1 MATFQQSLSDVKVPA
16 IGTAAGSASQPVVA
30 GTAANAINAITG
42 AINTA
47 VPLIDKAQGTKA
59 FQTTQKAAFELV
71 QQHDQGHIS
80 DTTYRRMKKELAI
93 THFSTF
99 DRKPE
104 EVNRALVST
113 FGQNPV
119 ERQESTQANFY
130 ESMLLAGS
138 AIVPNGSDEEKYIE
152 GIKLKQV
159 ETKALTLR
167 LQLDQTKIAKGITDA
182 EQINRTGQ
190 YIDSLAEPLFALQQ
204 SIIDASKDVR
214 TGEDEKRFFTTI
226 TEGFNRAIAD
236 FSSAANQGL
245 QGLGDAAVTSGRKRI
260 DYLKEEFKEV
270 IDPENGVRGVIS
282 KIQFMKLMNTNTALS
297 IAETAPL
304 VNRLSKLIGS
314 RALSV
319 IVANMQTGNID
330 LGAAVRTE
338 LEALVKVGKLEKEG
352 KAFSILDFIEA
363 NRRPEDAAKFLK
375 SKTAR
380 TNALNIGVDMKRDIA
395 ITPDSP
401 QEDRDTYVRQSAF
414 VAHLGIRYVKSPDN
428 RETLLE
434 AMGNEGN
441 LTKMRILNKIEPKKA
456 GIIARS
462 DMRFAMNTLRE
473 VTGDSRGRI
482 RFNLE
487 THLLEF
493 VGGKGEIST
502 VESETGVLSAGT
514 GTAPISERETLL
526 IKNGNTAL
534 SLLNNMSSFD
544 PRFSKLSKNDQ
555 RSLVIESMGA
565 ITGIG
570 KDILV
575 EGQDFSGKDETT
587 DDQKAA
593 ITSIVAPTENDL
605 NSDRMSSVFEQ
616 KSSTVFKDKAALIE
630 EGTKQARRVIA
641 ERKRPTLIMKK
652 GKWSKVSP
660 EESPSLGPQRSLTK
674 EFFRKD
680 LRSKETGI

>member
-16 IGTAAGSASQPVVA
+16 VGAATGTTSQPVVA
-30 GTAANAINAITG
+30 GTAAMAINAITG

-47 VPLIDKAQGTKA
+47 VPLIDKAQGIEA

-104 EVNRALVST
+104 EVNKALVST
-113 FGQNPV
+113 FGMNPV

-130 ESMLLAGS
+130 ESMLLAGA
-138 AIVPNGSDEEKYIE
+138 AIVPNGSDEQKYLE

-167 LQLDQTKIAKGITDA
+167 LQLDQAKVAKTVNDA
-182 EQINRTGQ
+182 EQISMAGQ
-190 YIDSLAEPLFALQQ
+190 YIDSVAEPLFALQQ
-204 SIIDASKDVR
+204 SIIDISKDVR
-214 TGEDEKRFFTTI
+214 TGEDEKRFFSTI

-260 DYLKEEFKEV
+260 DYLKEEFREV

-282 KIQFMKLMNTNTALS
+282 KIQFMKLMNANTALS

-319 IVANMQTGNID
+319 IVAEMQAGNID
-330 LGAAVRTE
+330 LGSAVRTE

-352 KAFSILDFIEA
+352 KAFSILDFIQA
-363 NRRPEDAAKFLK
+363 NRRPEDAAKFLE

-380 TNALNIGVDMKRDIA
+380 TNALSIGVNMKRDIA
-395 ITPDSP
+395 ITPESS
-401 QEDRDTYVRQSAF
+401 QADRDTYVRQSAF

-428 RETLLE
+428 RKTLLE

-441 LTKMRILNKIEPKKA
+441 LIKMRILNDTEPKKA

-473 VTGDSRGRI
+473 VALESRGRI
-482 RFNLE
+482 RFDLN
-487 THLLEF
+487 THQLEF
-493 VGGKGEIST
+493 VGQKGKIPVKPGE
-502 VESETGVLSAGT
+502 ESVFDFPEATGEKET
-514 GTAPISERETLL
+514 PREIL
-526 IKNGNTAL
+526 IRENGNAAL
-534 SLLNNMSSFD
+534 ALLNNMSSFD
-544 PRFSKLSKNDQ
+544 PRFSKLSENDQ
-555 RSLVIESMGA
+555 RSIVIESMGA

-575 EGQDFSGKDETT
+575 EGQEITMLKTAT
-587 DDQKAA
+587 DKQKAA

-630 EGTKQARRVIA
+630 ERTKQAREVIA
-641 ERKRPTLIMKK
+641 ERKRPTLIMRK

-660 EESPSLGPQRSLTK
+660 KESSSSGPPLTQ
-674 EFFRKD
+674 EFFRKG
-680 LRSKETGI
+680 RYSPEKGI